1 MRNFN
6 KKLLFTVLGIV
17 FFFGTTNAYAQINF
31 REVYE
36 STIKAVNIAQ
46 GAQED
51 EYNSARS
58 QAVNTVTALSNAI
71 IYIAPELS
79 SSSAQLYESDGVS
92 PDMKKGLYGIGKDT
106 VYSMYKSQPHVNV
119 YAHLTEEWVP
129 GNQQSSSLY
138 AASGYEELTSIN
150 LQNVW
155 SISRN
160 ITYIFFVIIMIIVGF
175 MIMFRSKLGGHTLV
189 TLANT
194 LPNIV
199 IAIIGVTFSFAIAG
213 ILIDIGGAIMLVLQ
227 NIFSDSGGYDAV
239 TLESFS
245 SIFGTLV
252 PSSLFSAGGS
262 NGFFFGFIPVEE
274 GLATFSNIIV
284 NPEIN
289 NPAPQAGVISLLLI
303 LAIMIVATVGVFM
316 VFITLVKAYLGI
328 LIQVITGPF
337 QIALSAIPG
346 KGISF
351 LNWVKAIFRNIL
363 VYPLV
368 FSILNLPGVFYA
380 LNGGEELEF
389 PGPEKLTLGSAEGQ
403 QYGITFATRLTVFVV
418 QIVVLFLA
426 SKADKYAYTIIPPSV
441 SKKTTNAMDEAKSAL
456 GRIPVI
462 GNLLTSK

>member
-1 MRNFN
+1 MKKFN
-6 KKLLFTVLGIV
+6 KTLLFAVLGI
-17 FFFGTTNAYAQINF
+17 FFFFASTNAYAQINF
-31 REVYE
+31 REIYE
-36 STIKAVNIAQ
+36 STISAVNIAQ

-79 SSSAQLYESDGVS
+79 SSSAQLYDSDSVS
-92 PDMKKGLYGIGKDT
+92 PDMKKGLYGLVKDG
-106 VYSMYKSQPHVNV
+106 VYSMYQSQPHVNV

-138 AASGYEELTSIN
+138 AASGYEELTAIN

-160 ITYIFFVIIMIIVGF
+160 ITYVFFIVVMIIVGF
-175 MIMFRSKLGGHTLV
+175 MIMFRSKLGGQTLV

-213 ILIDIGGAIMLVLQ
+213 ILIDIGGAMMLVIKDVFTQ
-227 NIFSDSGGYDAV
+227 GGYEPI

-252 PSSLFSAGGS
+252 PSSLFSGGGS
-262 NGFFFGFIPVEE
+262 DGFFFGFIRAE
-274 GLATFSNIIV
+274 GGLGTFSNIII

-303 LAIMIVATVGVFM
+303 LVIMIVATVGVFM

-351 LNWVKAIFRNIL
+351 VNWIKSISRNIL

-380 LNGGEELEF
+380 LNGGEELQF
-389 PGPEKLTLGSAEGQ
+389 PGPEKLTLGDNSGITF
-403 QYGITFATRLTVFVV
+403 GITFAGRLTVFVV

-426 SKADKYAYTIIPPSV
+426 SKADKYAFTIIPPSV
-441 SKKTTNAMDEAKSAL
+441 SKKAGNALDEAKSVL
-456 GRIPVI
+456 GKIPLV